1 MKSKKVIL
9 LSNTS
14 WYLYNFKSKLIENL
28 LKEGYELTLIAPCDK
43 YTKLFSKEITF
54 KNWEL
59 NRRSLNP
66 FREILSIYQLFLI
79 YKSIKPDYCH
89 HFTIK
94 ACIYGTIASKICNVK
109 NVLNAH
115 TGLISTISTLKKT
128 YLLPIRFIFY
138 LILKLLILDGNSVNI
153 FQNKEDFDQFNKLKG
168 KKINQAI
175 IIPGSGVD
183 TEFFKPTKSRK
194 ISKKKKSIL
203 FPARLIKEKGLQELI
218 LACKLLWNEEYDFQL
233 NLAGFFDLGNNS
245 SFTKHEIN
253 DLKSYSNISFLG
265 HIENIKEVY
274 EKSDIVVLPSWRE
287 GLSKSLIEAASME
300 CPIITTDVPGCK
312 DVVDHGING
321 ILVPARDVSSLKLA
335 IEFILLNPELSLK
348 FGKNARKKVLE
359 KFTVSKINQK
369 TIRLYSNLSKKYS

>member
-14 WYLYNFKSKLIENL
+14 WYLYNFKSKLIQNL
-28 LKEGYELTLIAPCDK
+28 LKEGYELVLIAPYDK
-43 YTKLFSKEITF
+43 YAELFSEEITF

-89 HFTIK
+89 HFTMK
-94 ACIYGTIASKICNVK
+94 ACFYGTIAAKICNVK

-115 TGLISTISTLKKT
+115 TGLISTFSTLKKK

-138 LILKLLILDGNSVNI
+138 SILKLLILDGNSVNI

-168 KKINQAI
+168 GEINQAF

-183 TEFFKPTKSRK
+183 TEFFKLLKSRK

-218 LACKLLWNEEYDFQL
+218 LACKLLWKEGHDFQL
-233 NLAGFFDLGNNS
+233 NLAGFFDFGNNS
-245 SFTKHEIN
+245 SFTKYEIN
-253 DLKSYSNISFLG
+253 NFKSYRNISILG

-274 EKSDIVVLPSWRE
+274 EQSDIVVLPSWRE

-300 CPIITTDVPGCK
+300 CSIITTDVPGCR
-312 DVVDHGING
+312 DVIDHGING
-321 ILVPARDVSSLKLA
+321 ILVPVRDVPSLKLA
-335 IEFILLNPELSLK
+335 IEFVLLNPELSLK
-348 FGKNARKKVLE
+348 FGRNARKKVLE
-359 KFTVSKINQK
+359 KFTVSIINKK
-369 TIRLYSNLSKKYS
+369 TMSIYSTLSKKYS

>member
-14 WYLYNFKSKLIENL
+14 WYLYNFKSELIKNL
-28 LKEGYELTLIAPCDK
+28 LKEGYELTLIAPYDK
-43 YTKLFSKEITF
+43 YTELFSKEITF

-66 FREILSIYQLFLI
+66 FREILSIYELFLI
-79 YKSIKPDYCH
+79 YKSIQPDYCH

-128 YLLPIRFIFY
+128 YLLPIRCIFY
-138 LILKLLILDGNSVNI
+138 LILKIFILDGNSVNI

-168 KKINQAI
+168 KKIKYSI

-183 TEFFKPTKSRK
+183 TEFFKLTKSRK

-218 LACKLLWNEEYDFQL
+218 LACKLLWKEGYDFQL

-245 SFTKHEIN
+245 SFNKHEISN
-253 DLKSYSNISFLG
+253 LKSYRNISFLG

-274 EKSDIVVLPSWRE
+274 EESDIVVLPSWRE

-300 CPIITTDVPGCK
+300 CSIITTDVPGCK
-312 DVVDHGING
+312 DVIDHGING
-321 ILVPARDVSSLKLA
+321 MLVPVRDVSSLKLA

-348 FGKNARKKVLE
+348 FGRNARKKVLE
-359 KFTVSKINQK
+359 KFTVSKINEQTMK
-369 TIRLYSNLSKKYS
+369 VYSQFS